1 MQAYK
6 KKPKQ
11 KQSKKKNPKNK
22 KTHRSNCYRVL
33 LINILVQYIN

>member
-6 KKPKQ
+6 KNPKQ
-11 KQSKKKNPKNK
+11 KQSKKKNPKNQ
-22 KTHRSNCYRVL
+22 KTHRINCYRVL